1 MTSSVDSIRKWKQP
15 NIYGR
20 LRGDVSVPI
29 TLQRPSIH
37 LYESPYPLCTTPL
50 SAFANRLYQDIFLKY
65 HLQKGRDVQFIPQWQ
80 QYSSDIENEISQ
92 QLGQT
97 NSNNDRLVS
106 EYQKVCPKI
115 VRELASVRQEE
126 LESIGIFADW
136 KQKK

>member
-1 MTSSVDSIRKWKQP
+1 MISSVDNIRKWQK
-15 NIYGR
+15 YDR
-20 LRGDVSVPI
+20 LRESVSVI
-29 TLQRPSIH
+29 LQRPSFH
-37 LYESPYPLCTTPL
+37 VYESTYPLCHTPL

-65 HLQKGRDVQFIPQWQ
+65 HLQKGREVQFIPQWQ

-115 VRELASVRQEE
+115 VRELASIRQEE

>member
-1 MTSSVDSIRKWKQP
+1 M
-15 NIYGR
+15 
-20 LRGDVSVPI
+20 
-29 TLQRPSIH
+29 
-37 LYESPYPLCTTPL
+37 YESTYPLFHTPL
-50 SAFANRLYQDIFLKY
+50 SDFANRPYQDIFLKY
-65 HLQKGRDVQFIPQWQ
+65 HLQKGRDVQFIHQWQ

-106 EYQKVCPKI
+106 EYQKVRPKI

-136 KQKK
+136 KWKK

>member
-65 HLQKGRDVQFIPQWQ
+65 YLQKGRDVQFIPQWQ
-80 QYSSDIENEISQ
+80 QYSSDIENEINQ
-92 QLGQT
+92 QLGQI
-97 NSNNDRLVS
+97 NSNNDSLVS
-106 EYQKVCPKI
+106 EYQKVRPKI

-136 KQKK
+136 KRKK